1 MKDKE
6 ITPKYHEQV
15 YQPEADTYL
24 LLKAVM
30 AEIKDDDRVIEIG
43 TGSGKIAGEAYKIS
57 KNVTATDINPHA
69 CRSAAALGLEVI
81 RTDIAAGICS
91 EFDLVIFNPPYLP
104 TGDEEKIEDWLEYA
118 LDGGVS
124 GRDTIEIFAEALPGI
139 LAKNGRCLLLVS
151 SLTGTEEVRDIFS
164 RVNLLSFVI
173 LSERCE
179 DETLYIL
186 RIIHDM
192 CCNNQLDK

>member
-30 AEIKDDDRVIEIG
+30 AEIKYDDRVIEIG
-43 TGSGKIAGEAYKIS
+43 TGSGKIAGEAYKIAKS
-57 KNVTATDINPHA
+57 VTGTDINPHA
-69 CRSAAALGLEVI
+69 CRSAAALGPEII
-81 RTDIAAGICS
+81 RTDLSAGISS

-104 TGDEEKIEDWLEYA
+104 TEEEEKIDDWLEYA
-118 LDGGVS
+118 LDGGIS
-124 GRDTIEIFAEALPGI
+124 GRETIEKFAEVLPEI
-139 LAKNGRCLLLVS
+139 MNKNGRCLLLVS
-151 SLTGTEEVRDIFS
+151 SLTGTEEVRNIFS
-164 RVNLLSFVI
+164 GKKLLSYVI
-173 LSERCE
+173 LSEICE

-186 RIIHDM
+186 RIVHDV
-192 CCNNQLDK
+192 CGNP